1 MDQKNKNRPT
11 PGEDPTCAPPG
22 GHDRGNRRSPR
33 RLTLAKK
40 IAFSIVSTFVF
51 AILLE
56 VVLSAVGVRPVLDD
70 EDPYV
75 GFSKYIPL
83 FVEKGV
89 ADSEPVM
96 ATAKNKLKF
105 FNRQKFS
112 RKKGPNTYRIFCLG
126 GSTTYGRP
134 YMDPTSFCGWLRAF
148 LPDADP
154 SRNWEVINAGGIS
167 YASYRV
173 SRMMEELVDYDCD
186 LFIIYSGHNEFLERR
201 TYSDILEQAGVTRAI
216 GTLLSYTR
224 TYAAVK
230 RVVRSVSQDPPNT
243 ASREILPDEV
253 KTRLD
258 NVIGPADYARDDASK
273 VQTIDHYR
281 HNLTRMVELAG
292 SAGAEVLIVVPAANL
307 RNCSPF
313 KSQHRAGL
321 LPKDLARWQE
331 HFDRAEAYRAAGNF
345 QAALKDLNQAVGL
358 DARYAELHFQRGHV
372 LHSLG
377 QYEPARAS
385 FERALEEDVCPLR
398 ALAQIQTIAR
408 EIADRQDTFKVDFA
422 EMVDDLAEH
431 KIPGEGLFLDHVHPT
446 VDGNRRLALTILDTM
461 TEAKIVAPSD
471 TWNDQAISRVTQ
483 VVNSRLDSRDQA
495 TMLLNLAKVMSWAGK
510 IEEAAG
516 LTEKVLELD
525 STKIEAHRIR
535 AFAYLKREEYTLA
548 ADHYRAA
555 TVLRPDDVDAYSGLA
570 TALMHAD
577 KLNEAET
584 SARRS
589 VQLQPE
595 KAGCHFVLA
604 QVLAKQ
610 SKETEAIVRFRRT
623 IELEPEMTAARIE
636 IGKLLARQGASA
648 EAVKH
653 LEEAF
658 AMRPAGVGILSLIGN
673 IHQSRGNIAPAID
686 VFEKALTLDP
696 SLTSVMNNLAWLY
709 ATCPAQEFRNANRA
723 IELAEHSCQATSFTN
738 PEFMDTCS
746 AAYAAAGQFNK
757 AIEAAQQALTLA
769 EAAGNSTLA
778 DAIRGRLVQFQ
789 SGKAH
794 RDSKSRPRL

>member
-1 MDQKNKNRPT
+1 MDQKNKNRST
-11 PGEDPTCAPPG
+11 PGEDPGRSPPVG
-22 GHDRGNRRSPR
+22 QARDNRRSPR

-40 IAFSIVSTFVF
+40 ITFSIVSTFVF

-56 VVLSAVGVRPVLDD
+56 LILSAAGVHPVLDD

-75 GFSKYIPL
+75 GFSRYIPL

-89 ADSEPVM
+89 ADSSPVM

-112 RKKGPNTYRIFCLG
+112 RKKDPDTYRIFCLG

-154 SRNWEVINAGGIS
+154 SKKWEVINAGGIS

-173 SRMMEELVDYDCD
+173 AHLMEELVAYDCD

-201 TYSDILEQAGVTRAI
+201 TYSDILDQPGVARDI

-230 RVVRSVSQDPPNT
+230 QIVRSFNQAAPDT

-258 NVIGPADYARDDASK
+258 NVIGPADYARDDLSK
-273 VQTIDHYR
+273 TQTIDHYR
-281 HNLTRMVELAG
+281 HNLSRMVELAR
-292 SAGAEVLIVVPAANL
+292 SAGAKVVIVVPAVNL

-313 KSQHRAGL
+313 KSQHRMGL
-321 LPKDLARWQE
+321 LPNDLVRWQE
-331 HFDRAEAYRAAGNF
+331 HFDRAEAHEIAGEF
-345 QAALKDLNQAVGL
+345 QAALTELNQAVGL
-358 DARYAELHFQRGHV
+358 DDRYAELHFRRGRV

-377 QYEPARAS
+377 QHESARSS

-398 ALAQIQTIAR
+398 ALKKIQSIAR
-408 EIADRQDTFKVDFA
+408 KIAGRQDTFQVDFA
-422 EMVDDLAEH
+422 ELVTDLAEH
-431 KIPGEGLFLDHVHPT
+431 KIPGNGLFLDHVHPT
-446 VDGNRRLALTILDTM
+446 VDGNRRLALAILDTM
-461 TEAKIVAPSD
+461 IEAKIVLPSNA
-471 TWNDQAISRVTQ
+471 WNNQAISRITQ
-483 VVNSRLDSRDQA
+483 TVNSGLDSGDQA

-535 AFAYLKREEYTLA
+535 AFAYLKREEYILSA
-548 ADHYRAA
+548 KHYRAA
-555 TVLRPDDVDAYSGLA
+555 TVLRPDDVDAHSGLA
-570 TALMHAD
+570 TVLMHAG

-595 KAGCHFVLA
+595 KAGCHFVLG
-604 QVLAKQ
+604 QVLAEQ
-610 SKETEAIVRFRRT
+610 SKATEAILRFRRA

-636 IGKLLARQGASA
+636 IGKVLASQGASA

-653 LEEAF
+653 LETAF
-658 AMRPAGVGILSLIGN
+658 AMRPGGVGILSLIGN
-673 IHQSRGNIAPAID
+673 IHQSQGQFAPAID
-686 VFEKALTLDP
+686 TFEKALKLDP
-696 SLTSVMNNLAWLY
+696 SLTAVMNNLAWLY
-709 ATCPAQEFRNANRA
+709 ATCPVPELRNADRA
-723 IELAEHSCQATSFTN
+723 IELAEHSCRRTSFTN
-738 PEFMDTCS
+738 PEFLDTCS
-746 AAYAAAGQFNK
+746 AAYAAAGQFDK
-757 AIEAAQQALTLA
+757 ATETAKQALTLA
-769 EAAGNSTLA
+769 EAASNPTLA
-778 DAIRGRLVQFQ
+778 DAIGDRLLQYQ
-789 SGKAH
+789 SEKAY
-794 RDSKSRPRL
+794 RDVKSKPRL